1 MCFLHCLLNAS
12 QTVQK
17 ETRTIGGIVAPL
29 KPMYRRSIPM
39 AHFAPGSQTRA
50 LLEEKERIAE
60 RLLKQGLT
68 VAQICAQLRCS
79 PHFVRQ
85 IRQRVPAGG

>member
-1 MCFLHCLLNAS
+1 
-12 QTVQK
+12 
-17 ETRTIGGIVAPL
+17 
-29 KPMYRRSIPM
+29 M

-85 IRQRVPAGG
+85 IRQRVPAAG

>member
-1 MCFLHCLLNAS
+1 
-12 QTVQK
+12 
-17 ETRTIGGIVAPL
+17 
-29 KPMYRRSIPM
+29 M

-50 LLEEKERIAE
+50 LLLEKERIAE

-68 VAQICAQLRCS
+68 VTQVCKQLRCS

-85 IRQRVPAGG
+85 VRAKAPAQEQIA